1 MLHEK
6 IKEKIIE
13 AMKEKKQVKLDVLR
27 GLLSAFTNELVV
39 QRKKPSEILE
49 DISALKVVQREARK
63 RKDSIEQFRK
73 GGREDLVK
81 KEEEE
86 LTYIIPYLPETM
98 SKEEI
103 EKIVNLKKEELGIQD
118 KSKAGILMGA
128 VMKELQGQADGS
140 DVKEVVE
147 SLLS

>member
-1 MLHEK
+1 MNLRFYRV
-6 IKEKIIE
+6 IKFTY
-13 AMKEKKQVKLDVLR
+13 KEKKQVKLDVLR